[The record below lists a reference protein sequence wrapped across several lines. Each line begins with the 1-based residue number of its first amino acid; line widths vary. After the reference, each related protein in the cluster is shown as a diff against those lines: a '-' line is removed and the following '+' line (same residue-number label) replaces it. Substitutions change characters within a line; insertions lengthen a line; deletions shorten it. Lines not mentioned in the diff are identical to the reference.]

1 MDWLQSLLWD
11 PSSVAH
17 IVFLYAFVVAAGVYL
32 GKIKIF
38 GVSLGVTFV
47 LFAGILMGHFGFTAD
62 THILHFI
69 REFGLILFVFC
80 IGLQVGPSF
89 FSSFK
94 KGGMTLNLLA
104 VGIVVLNIAVALGL
118 YYLWNGRV
126 ELPMMVGILYGAVTN
141 TPGLGAANEALNQL
155 SYNGP
160 QIALGYACAYPLGVV
175 GILYGAV
182 TNTPGLGAA
191 NEALNQLSYNGP
203 QIALG
208 YACAYPL
215 GVVGIIGSIIAIR
228 YIFRVNMAKEEES
241 LKMQSGDA
249 HHKPH
254 MLSLEVRNESISG
267 KTLIEIKEFLGR
279 QFVCSRIRHEGHVS
293 IPNHETIFNVG
304 DQLFIVCSEE
314 DAPAITVF
322 IGKEVDI
329 DWEKQD
335 LPMVSRRILV
345 TKPEINGKT
354 LGSMHFRSMYDVNV
368 TRVNRSGMDLFA
380 DPNLILQV
388 GDRVMVVGQQDA
400 VERVAGVLGNQL
412 KRLDTPNIVTIFV
425 GIFLGILLGSLPIA
439 FPGMPTPLKLGLA
452 GGPLVVAIL
461 IGRFGHKL
469 HLVTYTTMSA
479 NLMLREIGIVLFLA
493 SVGIDAG
500 ANFVQTVVEGD
511 GLLYVGCGFLITV
524 IPLLIIGAI
533 ARLYYKVN
541 YFTLMGLIAGSNT
554 DPPALAYANQTTSGD
569 APAVGYSTVYP
580 LSMFLRILTGQ
591 MILLAMM

>member
-11 PSSVAH
+11 SSSAAH
-17 IVFLYAFVVAAGVYL
+17 IVLLYAFVIAVGVYL

-47 LFAGILMGHFGFTAD
+47 LFAGIVMGHFGFTAD

-104 VGIVVLNIAVALGL
+104 VGIVALDIAVALGL
-118 YYLWNGRV
+118 YFLWNGRI
-126 ELPMMVGILYGAVTN
+126 ELPMMIGILYGAVTN

-155 SYNGP
+155 SYH
-160 QIALGYACAYPLGVV
+160 
-175 GILYGAV
+175 
-182 TNTPGLGAA
+182 
-191 NEALNQLSYNGP
+191 GP

-215 GVVGIIGSIIAIR
+215 GVVGIIGSIILIR
-228 YIFRVNMAKEEES
+228 YLFRVNLQKEEEN
-241 LKMQSGDA
+241 LMNQSEET
-249 HHKPH
+249 HVMPH
-254 MLSLEVRNESISG
+254 NMSLEVRNESING
-267 KTLIEIKEFLGR
+267 KTMVEVKNFLGR
-279 QFVCSRIRHEGHVS
+279 EFVCSRYRHEGHVS
-293 IPNHETIFNVG
+293 IPDQNTVFHVG
-304 DQLFIVCSEE
+304 DQLFIVCSET
-314 DAPAITVF
+314 DAPAVTAF
-322 IGKEVDI
+322 IGKGINI

-345 TKPEINGKT
+345 TQTEINGKT
-354 LGSMHFRSMYDVNV
+354 LGSMHFRSMYNVNV
-368 TRVNRSGMDLFA
+368 TRVNRSGTELFA
-380 DPNLILQV
+380 DPNLVLQV
-388 GDRVMVVGQQDA
+388 GDRVMVVGQEDA

-412 KRLDTPNIVTIFV
+412 KRLDTPNIITIFV

-479 NLMLREIGIVLFLA
+479 NLMLREVGIVLFLA

-511 GLLYVGCGFLITV
+511 GLLYVGCGFLITT
-524 IPLLIIGAI
+524 IPLLIIGAV

-554 DPPALAYANQTTSGD
+554 DPPALAYANQVTNSN

-580 LSMFLRILTGQ
+580 LAMFLRILTGQ

>member
-11 PSSVAH
+11 SSSVAH
-17 IVFLYAFVVAAGVYL
+17 IVLLYAFVIAVGVYL

-47 LFAGILMGHFGFTAD
+47 LFAGIVMGHFGFTAD
-62 THILHFI
+62 SHILHFI

-104 VGIVVLNIAVALGL
+104 VGIVILDIAVALGL
-118 YYLWNGRV
+118 YFLWNGRI
-126 ELPMMVGILYGAVTN
+126 ELPMMIGILYGAVTN

-155 SYNGP
+155 SY
-160 QIALGYACAYPLGVV
+160 Q
-175 GILYGAV
+175 
-182 TNTPGLGAA
+182 
-191 NEALNQLSYNGP
+191 GP

-215 GVVGIIGSIIAIR
+215 GVVGIIGSIILIR
-228 YIFRVNMAKEEES
+228 YLFRVNLEQEEENLS
-241 LKMQSGDA
+241 KQNDETHVM
-249 HHKPH
+249 PH
-254 MLSLEVRNESISG
+254 VMSLEVRNESIDG
-267 KTLIEIKEFLGR
+267 KTLDEVKNFLGR
-279 QFVCSRIRHEGHVS
+279 EFVCSRYRHEGHVC
-293 IPNHETIFNVG
+293 IPDKNTIFRVG
-304 DQLFIVCSEE
+304 DQLFIVCSED
-314 DAPAITVF
+314 DAPAVTAF
-322 IGKEVDI
+322 IGKEINI

-345 TKPEINGKT
+345 TKTEVNGKT
-354 LGSMHFRSMYDVNV
+354 LGSMHFRSMYNVNV
-368 TRVNRSGMDLFA
+368 TRVNRSGTDLFA
-380 DPNLILQV
+380 DPNLVLQV

-412 KRLDTPNIVTIFV
+412 KRLDTPNIITIFV
-425 GIFLGILLGSLPIA
+425 GVFLGILLGSLPIA

-461 IGRFGHKL
+461 IGRFGHKF
-469 HLVTYTTMSA
+469 HLVTYTTISA

-500 ANFVQTVVEGD
+500 ANFVQTVIEGD
-511 GLLYVGCGFLITV
+511 GLLYVGCGFLITT

-554 DPPALAYANQTTSGD
+554 DPPALAYANQVTNSD

-580 LSMFLRILTGQ
+580 LAMFLRILTGQ

>member
-11 PSSVAH
+11 SSSVAH
-17 IVFLYAFVVAAGVYL
+17 IVLLYAFVIAVGVYL

-47 LFAGILMGHFGFTAD
+47 LFAGIVMGHFGFTAD
-62 THILHFI
+62 SHILHFI

-104 VGIVVLNIAVALGL
+104 VGIVILDIAVALGL
-118 YYLWNGRV
+118 YFLWNGRI
-126 ELPMMVGILYGAVTN
+126 ELPMMIGILYGAVTN

-155 SYNGP
+155 SY
-160 QIALGYACAYPLGVV
+160 Q
-175 GILYGAV
+175 
-182 TNTPGLGAA
+182 
-191 NEALNQLSYNGP
+191 GP

-215 GVVGIIGSIIAIR
+215 GVVGIIGSIILIR
-228 YIFRVNMAKEEES
+228 YLFRVNLQQEEENLS
-241 LKMQSGDA
+241 KQNDETHVM
-249 HHKPH
+249 PH
-254 MLSLEVRNESISG
+254 IMSLEVRNESIDG
-267 KTLIEIKEFLGR
+267 KTLDEVKNFLGR
-279 QFVCSRIRHEGHVS
+279 EFVCSRYRHEGHVC
-293 IPNHETIFNVG
+293 IPDKNTIFRVG
-304 DQLFIVCSEE
+304 DQLFIVCSED
-314 DAPAITVF
+314 DAPAVTAF
-322 IGKEVDI
+322 IGKEINI

-345 TKPEINGKT
+345 TKTEVNGKT
-354 LGSMHFRSMYDVNV
+354 LGSMHFRNMYNVNV
-368 TRVNRSGMDLFA
+368 TRVNRSGTDLFA
-380 DPNLILQV
+380 DPNLVLQV

-400 VERVAGVLGNQL
+400 VARVAGVLGNQL
-412 KRLDTPNIVTIFV
+412 KRLDTPNIITIFV
-425 GIFLGILLGSLPIA
+425 GVFLGILLGSLPIA

-461 IGRFGHKL
+461 IGRFGHKF
-469 HLVTYTTMSA
+469 HLVTYTTISA

-500 ANFVQTVVEGD
+500 SNFVQTVVEGD
-511 GLLYVGCGFLITV
+511 GLLYVGCGFLITT

-554 DPPALAYANQTTSGD
+554 DPPALAYANQVTNSD

-580 LSMFLRILTGQ
+580 LAMFLRILTGQ